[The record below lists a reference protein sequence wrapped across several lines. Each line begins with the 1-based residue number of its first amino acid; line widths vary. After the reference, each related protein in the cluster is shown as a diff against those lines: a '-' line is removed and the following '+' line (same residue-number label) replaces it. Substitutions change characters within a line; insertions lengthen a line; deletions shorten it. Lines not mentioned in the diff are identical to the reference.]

1 MLEVK
6 QLKRAYGDFIAVDG
20 VDFTIA
26 KGEIVGLL
34 GHNGAGKTTIMKMLS
49 GYLEPSEGGVLFDG
63 MSLADNLKRLQQKI
77 GYLPENLPVYPDMS
91 VADYLD
97 YAAELKG
104 LSGSEKKAEV
114 KRVIL
119 ATDIAEKLLAP
130 IATLSRGYKQRV
142 GVAQALLGKPRL
154 LILDEPTNGLDPT
167 QTLQMRELIRTIA
180 KDATVILST
189 HIMQE
194 VDAICNRVLMMR
206 AGRLVIDAKL
216 AELCQSRTLHVNYAG
231 DKNTVLELTKALNGV
246 KKVDIDDDYGL
257 RVQVNDTSDVNQLS
271 AAIVKTLVNSGI
283 DIYQIYSETR
293 DLETLFR
300 EVNRGEVTQSEANE
314 KEVLKN
320 AA

>member
-1 MLEVK
+1 
-6 QLKRAYGDFIAVDG
+6 
-20 VDFTIA
+20 
-26 KGEIVGLL
+26 
-34 GHNGAGKTTIMKMLS
+34 
-49 GYLEPSEGGVLFDG
+49 
-63 MSLADNLKRLQQKI
+63 
-77 GYLPENLPVYPDMS
+77 
-91 VADYLD
+91 
-97 YAAELKG
+97 
-104 LSGSEKKAEV
+104 
-114 KRVIL
+114 
-119 ATDIAEKLLAP
+119 
-130 IATLSRGYKQRV
+130 
-142 GVAQALLGKPRL
+142 
-154 LILDEPTNGLDPT
+154 
-167 QTLQMRELIRTIA
+167 
-180 KDATVILST
+180 
-189 HIMQE
+189 
-194 VDAICNRVLMMR
+194 
-206 AGRLVIDAKL
+206 L